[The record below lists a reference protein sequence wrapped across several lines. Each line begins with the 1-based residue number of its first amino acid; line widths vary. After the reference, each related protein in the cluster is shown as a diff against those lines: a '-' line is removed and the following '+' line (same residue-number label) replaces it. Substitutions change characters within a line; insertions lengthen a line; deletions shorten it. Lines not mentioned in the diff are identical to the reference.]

1 MRGPTEPGPLLAS
14 PVPATPPVRGRQT
27 GIRDYPLLKKG
38 DFMENTKRCSSY
50 RLRLKKLE
58 RVAVVLTTVMRLIL
72 LLLQIWTLIG

>member
-1 MRGPTEPGPLLAS
+1 
-14 PVPATPPVRGRQT
+14 
-27 GIRDYPLLKKG
+27 
-38 DFMENTKRCSSY
+38 MENTKRCSSY